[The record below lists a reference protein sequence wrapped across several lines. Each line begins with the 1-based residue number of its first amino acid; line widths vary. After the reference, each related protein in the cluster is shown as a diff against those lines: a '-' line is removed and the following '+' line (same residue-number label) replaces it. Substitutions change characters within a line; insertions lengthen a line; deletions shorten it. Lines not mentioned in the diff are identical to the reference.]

1 MLRTTTNITID
12 SPLVTLPSG
21 AHSDN
26 LLTKSLKTQK
36 RTTRGPKKPKS
47 IKSFASLEKNFE
59 FMKDRVRDPNNEPR
73 SLWCQ
78 VGHRGSQ
85 TSQHSTILASR
96 LSPRPLQMESK
107 RNGEM
112 YWCLVRGI
120 QLRRDLG
127 LRGLCAMVGSG
138 WRRGGPESQGGT
150 FAPLA
155 KGEPQKDKD
164 VWMYSFVNT
173 YVYVYIYIII
183 YIYIYLYIL

>member
-1 MLRTTTNITID
+1 MSQGVIAYSVPYHGTIAARRSRRKTTYAQLQEPNYIATCSQLWMLRTTTNITID

-96 LSPRPLQMESK
+96 LSPRPLQMDSK
-107 RNGEM
+107 RNGE
-112 YWCLVRGI
+112 
-120 QLRRDLG
+120 
-127 LRGLCAMVGSG
+127 
-138 WRRGGPESQGGT
+138 
-150 FAPLA
+150 
-155 KGEPQKDKD
+155 
-164 VWMYSFVNT
+164 
-173 YVYVYIYIII
+173 IY
-183 YIYIYLYIL
+183 